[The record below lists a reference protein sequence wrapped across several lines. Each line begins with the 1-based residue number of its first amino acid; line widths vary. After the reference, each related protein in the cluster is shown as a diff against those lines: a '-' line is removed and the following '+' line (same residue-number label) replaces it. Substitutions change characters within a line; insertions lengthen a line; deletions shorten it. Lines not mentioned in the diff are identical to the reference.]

1 MALKINTFISCYT
14 GLLSHLYFCLRP
26 LLYQKLSKKMSD
38 EESEDVMR
46 AINPVA
52 NIPMLIAGLT
62 LWLGGTILVAIA
74 ILTGALAVSKWCLL
88 LNPIV
93 AVLVLS
99 ILKKCGVRVI
109 GALGVGYM
117 LLSVLLIIAG
127 MYL

>member
-1 MALKINTFISCYT
+1 MC
-14 GLLSHLYFCLRP
+14 
-26 LLYQKLSKKMSD
+26 
-38 EESEDVMR
+38 

-74 ILTGALAVSKWCLL
+74 ILTGALEVSKWCLL

-93 AVLVLS
+93 AVIVLMT
-99 ILKKCGVRVI
+99 LKKCKVKVI
-109 GALGVGYM
+109 GALGVGYT

-127 MYL
+127 M